1 MTEGP
6 WESTPAMAAAT
17 ADRFGDRLAVADGD
31 IRLTYAELL
40 DEARRSAPPSWRRA
54 SSPATGSP
62 SGRDA

>member
-1 MTEGP
+1 
-6 WESTPAMAAAT
+6 MAAAT